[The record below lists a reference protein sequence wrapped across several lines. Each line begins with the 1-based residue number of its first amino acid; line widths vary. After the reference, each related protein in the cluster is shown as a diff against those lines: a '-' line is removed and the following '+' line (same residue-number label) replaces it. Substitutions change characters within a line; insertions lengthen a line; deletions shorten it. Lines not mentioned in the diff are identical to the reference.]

1 MWVKLMHQTN
11 NFWPTPL
18 GLIQKDL
25 WWIASNTKVT
35 AAFWYSLEVLHRH
48 MLPHNILNVTRN
60 RFTCLANLRGLQWE
74 LFKPDT
80 YRTITYTEYKRCHM
94 IICQVPVIRQLFP
107 QQTFKISLSSLESST
122 KSSKWTTG
130 KWCASTSRW
139 LDLLSEHTHF
149 SPTRALG
156 LRSLDLHLS
165 QGIENS
171 IYDTLEWP
179 YQLKAPALVSE
190 RLVPLQHCSGFP
202 RDYLGFIVLQHTVR
216 MKLRT
221 SAYCFTM
228 GSPKQRMPR
237 IGGKETIGW
246 NSSGSGTKTALNAQ
260 PILKC
265 GLWNQESK
273 WSMDESEF
281 KQPCW
286 AC

>member
-165 QGIENS
+165 QGIENNIWHAGMAIPTEGTS
-171 IYDTLEWP
+171 PCLRETRAFATLLWLP
-179 YQLKAPALVSE
+179 E
-190 RLVPLQHCSGFP
+190 RLSGFHC
-202 RDYLGFIVLQHTVR
+202 FAAH
-216 MKLRT
+216 
-221 SAYCFTM
+221 SAY
-228 GSPKQRMPR
+228 
-237 IGGKETIGW
+237 ET
-246 NSSGSGTKTALNAQ
+246 SH
-260 PILKC
+260 
-265 GLWNQESK
+265 
-273 WSMDESEF
+273 
-281 KQPCW
+281 
-286 AC
+286 